1 MAEWGMSLAEAMAF
15 PLATALALWPAKIVR
30 RGGGDSMPDYT
41 DLARQKAK
49 RKMRAWIA
57 ANFEVVAP
65 SDRAAQLPPN
75 LCRQRQPP
83 RNSARRW
90 TR

>member
-15 PLATALALWPAKIVR
+15 PLATALALWPAKVIR

-65 SDRAAQLPPN
+65 VRPRRATAAKPVPPKTAA
-75 LCRQRQPP
+75 PK
-83 RNSARRW
+83 
-90 TR
+90 